1 MAQEMSFA
9 QALNEA
15 KGVIVQLSSRVK
27 ADADKIRSQ
36 QQTIVSQSSTIA
48 QQEAAAAEQAA
59 EIARR
64 DEAIAALTAR
74 VNEVEAAREQA
85 ETILN
90 RQGERITSLQSANA
104 ELEARL
110 GEHKAQIVNL
120 SQERD
125 RLRAQMPTEDDAAA
139 LASMAQLLT
148 KAAPA
153 IEKAKKATTSGG
165 APQMRLT
172 TDEDATPVAQAA

>member
-1 MAQEMSFA
+1 MPQNDMSFA

-27 ADADKIRSQ
+27 ADAEKIRTQ

-48 QQEAAAAEQAA
+48 QHEARATQQDAQS
-59 EIARR
+59 ARHA
-64 DEAIAALTAR
+64 DEIAALTNR
-74 VNEVEAAREQA
+74 VREADAARDHA

-90 RQGERITSLQSANA
+90 RQGEKITSLLSANG

-110 GEHKAQIVNL
+110 SEHKAQIVEL
-120 SQERD
+120 SQERAS
-125 RLRAQMPTEDDAAA
+125 LRAQLPSDEDAAA
-139 LASMAQLLT
+139 LASMTQLLT

-153 IEKAKKATTSGG
+153 IEKARKSTG
-165 APQMRLT
+165 PQMRLANG
-172 TDEDATPVAQAA
+172 EASIAQAA